1 MKIFLISCCLF
12 TVMDFIIPVAKYG
25 IFWANLMYE
34 LKHSMQMRNV
44 KKKNACFFFSFTK
57 WMLDCFVLFLLIVF
71 GISQYLCALTN
82 FEED

>member
-44 KKKNACFFFSFTK
+44 NRKKCLFFFLIHKVDVGLF
-57 WMLDCFVLFLLIVF
+57 CFVFVDRF
-71 GISQYLCALTN
+71 WY
-82 FEED
+82 